1 MKKTDLNIIILNY
14 NGLFW
19 LKKLLPS
26 LQKNYLKHSR
36 YQVTVTVV
44 DNASVDDSVKFIKKN
59 FKWLTLIES
68 DKNGG
73 FSYGNNL
80 ALKDNQARYVMLL
93 NTDTEFLPKISN
105 LDPLIDYLDQRPK
118 VAVAGPRLELGD
130 GRLDPASHRGEPT
143 LWASFTYFTKLEKL
157 FPHSKLFARYHLGHL
172 DFDQIHQVD
181 SVSGAAMIVRGKLL
195 AKVGLLDENFFMYG
209 EDLDWCRRF
218 RDAGYQVIFYPQVTI
233 VHHKYKSGI
242 KSVNQKTANKT
253 KDFFY
258 DTMLQ
263 YYDKYYFDKYP
274 KFIRRLIRY
283 YIFIKKDGN

>member
-36 YQVTVTVV
+36 YKIDVTVV

-80 ALKDNQARYVMLL
+80 ALKNNQARYVMLL
-93 NTDTEFLPKISN
+93 NTDTEFLPEISN
-105 LDPLIDYLDQRPK
+105 LDPLIDYLDQHPK

-130 GRLDPASHRGEPT
+130 GRLDPASHRGEPS
-143 LWASFTYFTKLEKL
+143 LWASFTYFSKLEKL
-157 FPHSKLFARYHLGHL
+157 FPQSKLFARYHLGHL
-172 DFDQIHQVD
+172 DLEQIHQVD
-181 SVSGAAMIVRGKLL
+181 SVSGAAMMVRGKLL
-195 AKVGLLDENFFMYG
+195 KKVGLLDESFFMYG

-218 RDAGYQVIFYPQVTI
+218 RDAGYQVVFYPQVTI
-233 VHHKYKSGI
+233 IHHKYKSGI